1 MAGIPPQRDRLAP
14 GPGDGLGRPRPPP
27 PLKTAARRREAAW
40 PFALVAILLAAATAR
55 QALAST
61 GAGPLIA
68 TYGFSFVLL
77 AVYGAARLRAAPE
90 PDGLGVNSRAILAG
104 ATVAVLLLAPGLWLR
119 AHGHP
124 TRVDEFG
131 AGFFVQFVPA
141 LLWVAP
147 AEELVL
153 RGVLQPQLR
162 RALGPGA
169 AILAVG
175 VLFAAIHLPVYG
187 WSAMPLDLGVGILL
201 GWLREETRSVAA
213 CVTAHTLADL
223 GSWFLA

>member
-1 MAGIPPQRDRLAP
+1 MASA
-14 GPGDGLGRPRPPP
+14 
-27 PLKTAARRREAAW
+27 
-40 PFALVAILLAAATAR
+40 
-55 QALAST
+55 
-61 GAGPLIA
+61 GAGQIIA
-68 TYGFSFVLL
+68 TYGFSLVLL
-77 AVYGAARLRAAPE
+77 AMYSAGRLRVSREADE
-90 PDGLGVNSRAILAG
+90 LGVNPRALLAG
-104 ATVAVLLLAPGLWLR
+104 VAVAVMLLAPGLWLR
-119 AHGHP
+119 AHGQP

-147 AEELVL
+147 AEELFL

-175 VLFAAIHLPVYG
+175 VLFAAIHLPIYG

-213 CVTAHTLADL
+213 CITAHTVADL